1 MRCLPQPLA
10 RMVACLVLIAGLVL
24 LAPQAGRAQSILQ
37 TLLPEVAASELVEGA
52 DGFGPIRAD
61 LPVAPVMA
69 GGDTIGW
76 AFVTSDFVSTTGYS
90 GKPIHT
96 LVAVDDAARVVG
108 VQLVKHSEPIVLIGI
123 PESRMKALVAGY
135 RGLDLVAEAQ
145 SGGTAHQLEII
156 SGATVTVMVIDDS
169 IVRSGL
175 KVARRLGLGGLA
187 PEAPASGP
195 QYELDPEAPAA
206 EDWMTL
212 EGDGTLRRLSLDVGQ
227 VNAAF
232 AAMEDPRAA
241 ARALTAAPE
250 TTFIEMQ
257 AALVSH
263 PAIARS
269 LLGTAEAANLAAWL
283 EPGDHAIALVGR
295 GLYSFKGSGYVRGGI
310 FDRIVLIQDD
320 LSVRF
325 RDRMHRRIGS
335 IAATGAPVFTEADMF
350 RIPADSGFDPTRP
363 FRIQLLVHREVGP
376 IEKVFTTFDLG
387 YQLPSIYMR
396 SVDPAPVPDA
406 VAAVL
411 DQDELAA
418 QQALWRRIWLDK
430 KPEIAGLS
438 AMLLVLTAVFFF
450 QIYATRNERAFFWF
464 RIGFLSVTLVFLG
477 WYANAQLS
485 VVNLMALFGALVS
498 GFSWQAF
505 LLDPL
510 TFILWFSV
518 AAALL
523 FWGRGAY
530 CGWLC
535 PFGALQELLD
545 LRPGASY
552 YSVVAIDD
560 LGNETSRGETLLVDV
575 ANAITLEEAKDRG
588 LLKQDET
595 RALGSTIKF
604 ALHPMGTDYLGRDM
618 LARLMQGAQVSLF
631 IGIIA
636 PLLFVSFGVAF
647 GSIAGFLGGRID
659 QLMMRFADFVVAL
672 PFLLFMILFKIAF
685 GIGPGESGILPLI
698 IAMAILLWPGTA
710 RLVRGQILQVREEA
724 YVNAARLL
732 GARTSYLVWRHMIP
746 NTMGVILVTLTFAV
760 PSAIFTEAFLS
771 FIGMGVA
778 PPTASWGSM
787 SNDGIKT
794 MLTHPHELFFPAL
807 MISITVLAFNLLG
820 DGLRDALDA
829 KMRSRE

>member
-1 MRCLPQPLA
+1 MTQVPIPDPAMMDGAFDPL
-10 RMVACLVLIAGLVL
+10 
-24 LAPQAGRAQSILQ
+24 Q
-37 TLLPEVAASELVEGA
+37 SELRVQTRTRPSLSYWQDA
-52 DGFGPIRAD
+52 WQRLKANKRAVFSLYIVIAMLLFTTLSPQVWRVNPAQQD
-61 LPVAPVMA
+61 LLRVSSPPFANRSAIIVAPYRPWVAPPPML
-69 GGDTIGW
+69 GDPGVRLDGPAT
-76 AFVTSDFVSTTGYS
+76 
-90 GKPIHT
+90 
-96 LVAVDDAARVVG
+96 
-108 VQLVKHSEPIVLIGI
+108 VQLV
-123 PESRMKALVAGY
+123 RLVWSPMPGAVDY
-135 RGLDLVAEAQ
+135 R
-145 SGGTAHQLEII
+145 IYR
-156 SGATVTVMVIDDS
+156 S
-169 IVRSGL
+169 IV
-175 KVARRLGLGGLA
+175 
-187 PEAPASGP
+187 E
-195 QYELDPEAPAA
+195 
-206 EDWMTL
+206 
-212 EGDGTLRRLSLDVGQ
+212 
-227 VNAAF
+227 
-232 AAMEDPRAA
+232 
-241 ARALTAAPE
+241 PE
-250 TTFIEMQ
+250 TGTGIYG
-257 AALVSH
+257 L
-263 PAIARS
+263 P
-269 LLGTAEAANLAAWL
+269 LGTT
-283 EPGDHAIALVGR
+283 
-295 GLYSFKGSGYVRGGI
+295 GSADV
-310 FDRIVLIQDD
+310 
-320 LSVRF
+320 
-325 RDRMHRRIGS
+325 
-335 IAATGAPVFTEADMF
+335 TGFED
-350 RIPADSGFDPTRP
+350 
-363 FRIQLLVHREVGP
+363 
-376 IEKVFTTFDLG
+376 
-387 YQLPSIYMR
+387 
-396 SVDPAPVPDA
+396 
-406 VAAVL
+406 
-411 DQDELAA
+411 
-418 QQALWRRIWLDK
+418 
-430 KPEIAGLS
+430 
-438 AMLLVLTAVFFF
+438 
-450 QIYATRNERAFFWF
+450 
-464 RIGFLSVTLVFLG
+464 
-477 WYANAQLS
+477 
-485 VVNLMALFGALVS
+485 
-498 GFSWQAF
+498 
-505 LLDPL
+505 
-510 TFILWFSV
+510 
-518 AAALL
+518 
-523 FWGRGAY
+523 
-530 CGWLC
+530 
-535 PFGALQELLD
+535 LLD

-647 GSIAGFLGGRID
+647 GSVAGFLGGRID